1 MRFKLDENL
10 PPEASTF
17 LNNTGHDALTVWDQ
31 GLQGR
36 PDSQIAS
43 VCQEERRTLI
53 TLDLDFA
60 DIRSYPPKQYS
71 GLIVMRL
78 SSQYRGHV
86 IRVLRG
92 LLPILRDE
100 TVEGRLWIVSDS
112 VVRIHEEENDA
123 S

>member
-10 PPEASTF
+10 PPDAST
-17 LNNTGHDALTVWDQ
+17 LLSNSGHDALTIWDQ

-36 PDSQIAS
+36 PDAKIAE
-43 VCQEERRTLI
+43 VCQEEQRTLI

-60 DIRSYPPKQYS
+60 DIRAYPPNQYS

-78 SSQYRGHV
+78 SSQSRTHV
-86 IRVLRG
+86 LRVLQG
-92 LLPILRDE
+92 LLPILKRE
-100 TVEGRLWIVSDS
+100 TIEGRLWIVGDS
-112 VVRIHEEENDA
+112 AVRIHGEEDTA

>member
-1 MRFKLDENL
+1 VRFKLDENL
-10 PPEASTF
+10 PPDAST
-17 LNNTGHDALTVWDQ
+17 LLSNSGHDALTIWDQ

-36 PDSQIAS
+36 SDAQIAS

-60 DIRSYPPKQYS
+60 DIRAYPPNQYS

-78 SSQYRGHV
+78 SSQSRTH
-86 IRVLRG
+86 VLRILQG
-92 LLPILRDE
+92 LLPILTRE
-100 TVEGRLWIVSDS
+100 TIEGRLWIVGDS
-112 VVRIHEEENDA
+112 AVRIHGEEDTA

>member
-10 PPEASTF
+10 PPDAST
-17 LNNTGHDALTVWDQ
+17 LLINNGHDALTIWDQ

-60 DIRSYPPKQYS
+60 DIRAYPPDRYA
-71 GLIVMRL
+71 GIVVMRL
-78 SSQYRGHV
+78 SNQSRAHV
-86 IRVLRG
+86 LSTLQR
-92 LLPILRDE
+92 LLPILNKERIE
-100 TVEGRLWIVSDS
+100 NRLWIIDEAT
-112 VVRIHEEENDA
+112 VRIHGEGEGGM
-123 S
+123 